1 MILVAR
7 IRIISFIKEE
17 NREKVPFIKEEID
30 IFDENSLGKC
40 DELIENS
47 LGKCDDYIK
56 NSLGTCDKY
65 G

>member
-17 NREKVPFIKEEID
+17 NREKVPLIKEENGV
-30 IFDENSLGKC
+30 FETNSLGKC
-40 DELIENS
+40 DELDENS

-56 NSLGTCDKY
+56 NSLRKCDKY